1 VSNLRCFSDVP
12 FSFFNCDFSITVNL
26 NPLWVFPLMIGFVI
40 FISLIQSKGRHSAGA
55 TSDLKLESDLQ
66 QAVAISKQSQW
77 APSWTAPKLP
87 SSVIASIWTGR
98 FVSAPTQ
105 PPTETERY
113 ASTLER
119 LTFGYHRAA
128 PYIVAAAFLSL
139 RDAGLIQM
147 FIEPR
152 RKIIGSFQRVW
163 IERTDLAF
171 VGSDLAAVEGG
182 LLLAVLDLAHRR
194 FRKTTEPSAYSV
206 VTEWIHTNQNHPF
219 QWVVGVAVQQ
229 GHELGLYEPASRKRG
244 LFGRRIKEKPVYS
257 VEHLA
262 ACDEQARACAAR
274 WQQFELSEREL
285 ALTLVTEV
293 GFAIVGRQERAG

>member
-1 VSNLRCFSDVP
+1 VTAVRCVTDLP
-12 FSFFNCDFSITVNL
+12 FSVFNCTFLPALGPFLFIAGLV
-26 NPLWVFPLMIGFVI
+26 GFLVL
-40 FISLIQSKGRHSAGA
+40 ISLGQSRARQVA
-55 TSDLKLESDLQ
+55 EARANTELESDLQ
-66 QAVAISKQSQW
+66 RAVAVSKQSQW
-77 APSWTAPKLP
+77 APTWTAPRLP

-98 FVSAPTQ
+98 FVLASTQ

-152 RKIIGSFQRVW
+152 GKILGSFQRVW

-182 LLLAVLDLAHRR
+182 LLLAVLDLAHKR
-194 FRKTTEPSAYSV
+194 FRKTTKPSAYAV

-229 GHELGLYEPASRKRG
+229 GRELGLYEPASQKRG

-257 VEHLA
+257 IDHLA
-262 ACDEQARACAAR
+262 SCDEQARVCAAR
-274 WQQFELSEREL
+274 WQEFELSEREL

-293 GFAIVGRQERAG
+293 GFAISARQERGG